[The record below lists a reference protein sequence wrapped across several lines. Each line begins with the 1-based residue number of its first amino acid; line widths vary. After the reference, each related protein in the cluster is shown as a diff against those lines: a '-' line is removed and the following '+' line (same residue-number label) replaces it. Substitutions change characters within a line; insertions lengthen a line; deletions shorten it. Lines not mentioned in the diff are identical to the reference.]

1 MSEGVRHD
9 PVRSSEAPKAFA
21 SLTGKKQNIRPTTKT
36 TRCFFL
42 RHHCLGSGALARN
55 QGEKEIC
62 RCVPARVYVWADIR
76 RCTSANSQALD
87 RA

>member
-1 MSEGVRHD
+1 MSEGVRRD

-21 SLTGKKQNIRPTTKT
+21 SLTGKKQNIRPKTKT

-55 QGEKEIC
+55 QGEKK
-62 RCVPARVYVWADIR
+62 YVDVCLQGYMCGLVLEDVLPQILR
-76 RCTSANSQALD
+76 P
-87 RA
+87 